1 MMAIHMRS
9 QHRRANY
16 HAESQLIPA
25 DFARTSDF
33 SFMNTHFDVVPGW
46 FFNSLLRLKLAP

>member
-1 MMAIHMRS
+1 MRMMAIHMRS

-25 DFARTSDF
+25 DFARTSDS
-33 SFMNTHFDVVPGW
+33 SFMNTTSMSFQGG
-46 FFNSLLRLKLAP
+46 FSTAC